1 MTIDQ
6 VNGVTSYVSD
16 VSFKLISDEEIRK
29 LSIIQIT
36 NHRSFD
42 ENQQPMENSVHDLRL
57 GKRERELFSLD

>member
-6 VNGVTSYVSD
+6 VNKITNYVSD
-16 VSFKLISDEEIRK
+16 VSFKLLSDDEVRK
-29 LSIIQIT
+29 LSIMQVT

-57 GKRERELFSLD
+57 GKIFFLDSAI